1 MNTMEDKKQV
11 YVDPANL
18 VFAKAMEI
26 MTYLG
31 IAVMIIFGLLYLFG
45 LSSFVDMKV
54 AIAHW
59 HLPVKEFWEQA
70 VGIHIKGY
78 DWFLNNLSSMD
89 CLSMLGICIL
99 SLAPL
104 VALIAAWPKAGAQ
117 HKVMYLLFLIL
128 VIEFVFA
135 ILKPIILPGLGG
147 E

>member
-1 MNTMEDKKQV
+1 MSDKNQV

-18 VFAKAMEI
+18 VFARAMEI
-26 MTYLG
+26 VTYIG
-31 IAVMIIFGLLYLFG
+31 IAVMIIFGILYLVG
-45 LSSFVDMKV
+45 ISPFVDIKS

-59 HLPVKEFWEQA
+59 HLPVKEFWEEA

-78 DWFLNNLSSMD
+78 SWFLSHLSKMD

-104 VALIAAWPKAGAQ
+104 ASLIAAWPKAGAQ

-128 VIEFVFA
+128 VLEFVFA